1 GRAGVPVAVGAPRP
15 LLRERAAAVGDQ
27 VGTGLEGAALPPP
40 SKKPEPAHAIDWIA
54 HAVTDRAEPVTLVAV
69 GPLTNVALLLARYSE
84 MESALERVV
93 LMGGAI
99 GEGNMTP
106 AAEFNIWTD
115 PEAAARVFES
125 GIDLT
130 MVGLDVTYQALM
142 GPHHAE
148 RLATA

>member
-1 GRAGVPVAVGAPRP
+1 VALLLAPGSPEVELLGVTTVAGNTSLESTTANTIRVLEHVGRADVPVAVGAPRP

-84 MESALERVV
+84 MESALER
-93 LMGGAI
+93 
-99 GEGNMTP
+99 
-106 AAEFNIWTD
+106 
-115 PEAAARVFES
+115 
-125 GIDLT
+125 
-130 MVGLDVTYQALM
+130 
-142 GPHHAE
+142 
-148 RLATA
+148 